1 MIEDPYT
8 PIYDLLN
15 KLNYAA
21 RATLLREIMQNMNE
35 RAEATSDMGEIAM
48 LVMTQLGS
56 DAPAV
61 IEAHTPVKRK
71 AIA

>member
-35 RAEATSDMGEIAM
+35 RAEATSEMGEVAM
-48 LVMTQLGS
+48 S
-56 DAPAV
+56 DD
-61 IEAHTPVKRK
+61 TTR
-71 AIA
+71 